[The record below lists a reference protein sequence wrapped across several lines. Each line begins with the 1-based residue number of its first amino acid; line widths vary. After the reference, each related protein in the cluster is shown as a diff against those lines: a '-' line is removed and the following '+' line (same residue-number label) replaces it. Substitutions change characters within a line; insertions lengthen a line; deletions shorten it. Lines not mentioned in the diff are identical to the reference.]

1 MTDLSAAY
9 DLRDHKLGLD
19 KARLLGLT
27 QGACSW
33 LSSYISGRSQS
44 TIVDGYISSPLR
56 LPAYSVPQGSVGAH
70 LLFLMANSDLPDVI
84 HSHPVNFRNPTGHC
98 TEDGDSVHFVDD
110 GTVIYS
116 NQDPAVISRVL
127 TNHYTTISNYM
138 AANKFVINADKT
150 HLLVMAPRRLAA
162 RREEVEIQ
170 AGEFLIKP
178 SESETLL
185 GIKIHQSM
193 SWNHHIR
200 DAEGSVLK
208 QMITRVNGLKK
219 LTHKADFQTKLMIAN
234 GIVMSKMSYGL
245 AMWGNCQGYLRKALQ
260 VQQLKAARAVCGYRS
275 YYWSTRRLLSTCGW
289 LSVNQL
295 HWQQVMMTTHKIM
308 LSKRPVNIHA
318 RMVARHQHGTRAASG
333 VTQGFGNQ
341 LVSRSFNHSATS
353 YNNLPARLRETSCLP
368 SFKRQLKTWVQTN
381 IDI

>member
-1 MTDLSAAY
+1 M
-9 DLRDHKLGLD
+9 
-19 KARLLGLT
+19 
-27 QGACSW
+27 
-33 LSSYISGRSQS
+33 
-44 TIVDGYISSPLR
+44 
-56 LPAYSVPQGSVGAH
+56 
-70 LLFLMANSDLPDVI
+70 
-84 HSHPVNFRNPTGHC
+84 
-98 TEDGDSVHFVDD
+98 
-110 GTVIYS
+110 
-116 NQDPAVISRVL
+116 L

-208 QMITRVNGLKK
+208 QMTTRVNGLKK

-245 AMWGNCQGYLRKALQ
+245 TMWGNCQGYLRKALQ

-275 YYWSTRRLLSTCGW
+275 YYWSTRRLLSTCG
-289 LSVNQL
+289 
-295 HWQQVMMTTHKIM
+295 
-308 LSKRPVNIHA
+308 
-318 RMVARHQHGTRAASG
+318 
-333 VTQGFGNQ
+333 
-341 LVSRSFNHSATS
+341 
-353 YNNLPARLRETSCLP
+353 
-368 SFKRQLKTWVQTN
+368 
-381 IDI
+381 

>member
-1 MTDLSAAY
+1 M
-9 DLRDHKLGLD
+9 
-19 KARLLGLT
+19 GLT
-27 QGACSW
+27 PGACSW
-33 LSSYISGRSQS
+33 LSSYISGRTQS
-44 TIVDGYISSPLR
+44 TIVDGYISSSLH
-56 LPAYSVPQGSVGAH
+56 LPAYSVPQGSVGAP
-70 LLFLMANSDLPDVI
+70 LLFLMANSDLPDII
-84 HSHPVNFRNPTGHC
+84 HNHPVSYKTPTGHC
-98 TEDGDSVHFVDD
+98 AEDGDSVHFVDD
-110 GTVIYS
+110 GTIIYS
-116 NQDPAVISRVL
+116 HKDPAVLSEVL
-127 TNHYTTISNYM
+127 SSHYNTISSYM
-138 AANKFVINADKT
+138 ASNKFVINAEKT

-162 RREEVEIQ
+162 RREEVTIK
-170 AGEFLIKP
+170 AGEFTIKP

-185 GIKIHQSM
+185 GFKIHQSM

-200 DAEGSVLK
+200 DADGSVLK
-208 QMITRVNGLKK
+208 QLVTRVNGLRK
-219 LTHKADFQTKLMIAN
+219 LANKADFQTKLMIAN

-245 AMWGNCQGYLRKALQ
+245 AMWGNCQIYLRKALQ

-308 LSKRPVNIHA
+308 MSKRPVNIHA
-318 RMVARHQHGTRAASG
+318 RMVARHQHGTRAAAG
-333 VTQGFGNQ
+333 VSQGFGNQ

-368 SFKRQLKTWVQTN
+368 SFKRELKTWVQTN